1 MKQNKITVSVSN
13 RTMLQTVFWIVGTL
27 VAFLFISRITHALTL
42 IFISFFLALA
52 LNPVVKWMSDKLNI
66 KNRIAATAAAY
77 LTVIVTIGVFF
88 FLVTPPLISQGRDF
102 VSDLP
107 QIVADFQAQ
116 DNSIGRAIDRF
127 GLDEKL
133 TNGARDFASHYSN
146 YGSTLLDTGKR
157 VAGVFVSAL
166 VILAMTFMMLAE
178 GPRWLDRFF
187 ELMPK
192 SKRSHH
198 RALSYRM
205 YRAVSGFVNAQ
216 VILAVLAGTF
226 CLFALTIAT
235 SLLNVSVN
243 VVALAGIVAML
254 GLIPMIGHPISSA
267 VVILVCLSNSAAL
280 AIIMLIYF
288 LVYYQVENLT
298 VQPIIQSRL
307 NELTPLL
314 VFVAA
319 IIGVEFAGILGAF
332 VAIPIATCVKILLED
347 QLEKNGIR
355 PTKQHASS

>member
-1 MKQNKITVSVSN
+1 MKPNKVTVSIAN
-13 RTMLQTVFWIVGTL
+13 KTIFRTIIWILATL
-27 VAFLFISRITHALTL
+27 VAFMFVTKITHALTL

-52 LNPVVKWMSDKLNI
+52 LNPVVRWMSDKLKI
-66 KNRIAATAAAY
+66 EHRAAATAAAY
-77 LTVIVTIGVFF
+77 LTVILVIGAFF
-88 FLVTPPLISQGRDF
+88 LLVTPPLLSQGREF
-102 VSDLP
+102 VQEVP
-107 QIVADFQAQ
+107 QLVTDFQAQ
-116 DNSIGRAIDRF
+116 DNSLARAIDRY

-133 TNGARDFASHYSN
+133 TSGAREFASHYSN

-157 VAGVFVSAL
+157 IAGAVLSAL
-166 VILAMTFMMLAE
+166 IILAMTFMMLVE
-178 GPRWLDRFF
+178 GPRWMDRFF
-187 ELMPK
+187 SLMPK
-192 SKRSHH
+192 AKQEHH
-198 RALSYRM
+198 RRLAYRM

-235 SLLNVSVN
+235 SLLDVSVN

-267 VVILVCLSNSAAL
+267 IVILVCLANSVEL

-347 QLEKNGIR
+347 QLDKRGMR
-355 PTKQHASS
+355 SSPASAK